1 MTVGALKPALAAKMG
16 LWTPA
21 FLPCL
26 CRCPI
31 FGSTRHGD
39 ANLLIHMR
47 ARRLNKELRTD
58 CRYLVLFLK
67 FIASVV
73 PTIQY
78 DYTMS
83 VGGD

>member
-1 MTVGALKPALAAKMG
+1 MTCTLLASWFDPAVLMVR
-16 LWTPA
+16 
-21 FLPCL
+21 FNC
-26 CRCPI
+26 C
-31 FGSTRHGD
+31 
-39 ANLLIHMR
+39 
-47 ARRLNKELRTD
+47 

-83 VGGD
+83 VGGQ